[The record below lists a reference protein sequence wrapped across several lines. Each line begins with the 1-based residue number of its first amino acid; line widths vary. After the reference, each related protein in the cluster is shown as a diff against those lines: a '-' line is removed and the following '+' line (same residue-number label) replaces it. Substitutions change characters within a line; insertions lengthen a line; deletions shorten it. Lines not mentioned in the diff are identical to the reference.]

1 MAQCAASAPVI
12 VIRTDAVRVVVTLAG
27 ARKHAICFAYDD
39 IAGSRNSG
47 RRKLPAERQDM
58 AGKLLLTLAASAPQ
72 YQLTAEQIED
82 LKLAIAQADSVEFA
96 TDQEIAETWK

>member
-1 MAQCAASAPVI
+1 MLLVSLMTTLLDQGI
-12 VIRTDAVRVVVTLAG
+12 LAV
-27 ARKHAICFAYDD
+27 
-39 IAGSRNSG
+39 
-47 RRKLPAERQDM
+47 RKLPAERQDM

-96 TDQEIAETWK
+96 TDQEIAETWKKFGR